1 MNNKVIKHIDILLLY
16 ACSFPNTKCYNSCN
30 SRAEN
35 TSNHLLG
42 IVNTFPKTTRWD
54 CIMRIILPGSISVA
68 DRGELFSLLG
78 ESFFWDLIR
87 LCAPAAGGG
96 GGDMKGGCA
105 GDVCRVS
112 AGDTFDE
119 SDE

>member
-1 MNNKVIKHIDILLLY
+1 MTKLLNILISCYYML
-16 ACSFPNTKCYNSCN
+16 AAFPTHNVKNTCN

-35 TSNHLLG
+35 TLNHLVG
-42 IVNTFPKTTRWD
+42 IVNIFPTITRRD
-54 CIMRIILPGSISVA
+54 CIMRIILPDSISVA
-68 DRGELFSLLG
+68 DHGELFSLLG

-105 GDVCRVS
+105 GDVCRVLV
-112 AGDTFDE
+112 GDTFDE